1 MKPPVFPPYVKIRTT
16 PELHFAR
23 VSIGIDHAAL
33 DWIPIP
39 SLKGSA
45 DPADARQVDT
55 QAGTE
60 AAFDSKNF
68 VIDHVLTLVGQV
80 SGPSGAKLERSFSRF
95 ENHNLILVDIIS
107 CHVFLHVCR
116 HLYLDSD
123 VAK

>member
-1 MKPPVFPPYVKIRTT
+1 VEIRTT
-16 PELHFAR
+16 PELHFTR
-23 VSIGIDHAAL
+23 VSLGFDHAAL

-45 DPADARQVDT
+45 EAADVRQVDA
-55 QAGTE
+55 QAGAE
-60 AAFDSKNF
+60 AAFNSKNF
-68 VIDHVLTLVGQV
+68 VIDRELTLVGQV

-107 CHVFLHVCR
+107 CHVFLHVHR

-123 VAK
+123 AAK